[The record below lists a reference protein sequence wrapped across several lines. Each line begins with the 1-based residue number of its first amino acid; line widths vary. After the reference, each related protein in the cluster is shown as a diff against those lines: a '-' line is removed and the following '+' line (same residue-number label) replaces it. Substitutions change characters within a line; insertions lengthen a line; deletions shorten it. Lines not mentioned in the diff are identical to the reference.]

1 MSSVTKLLAH
11 SPKPRTDNTKAAAAA
26 ALVTM
31 VLWSSAFVG
40 IRAIGGVL
48 SPAPLALLRLA
59 VASVTLTVLIG
70 VSARR
75 LPPLPRD
82 RTSWLRVVAYSVLW
96 LCCYTVA
103 LNAAELHLDAGTAA
117 LLVNISPLLVTLG
130 AGFLLGEGFSRQLML
145 GAAVGMSGIGIIG
158 LGTEGE
164 GDWIGV
170 ALCLLAAVLYA
181 AGVLI
186 QKKALADVDATTIT
200 WLGCLIGTAVLLP
213 WTPQLVS
220 ELAAAPTSAVLGA
233 VYLGVFPTAIGF
245 STWAYALK
253 RTDAGK
259 LSVSTYAVPAVSVVL
274 SWILLDEIPTG
285 YGLVGG
291 AVCLAGV
298 AVSRYRPRR
307 TKTDAPTS
315 APVSENSK
323 S

>member
-11 SPKPRTDNTKAAAAA
+11 SPKPRTDNTKAAAA

-59 VASVTLTVLIG
+59 VASVTLTVL
-70 VSARR
+70 
-75 LPPLPRD
+75 
-82 RTSWLRVVAYSVLW
+82 
-96 LCCYTVA
+96 
-103 LNAAELHLDAGTAA
+103 
-117 LLVNISPLLVTLG
+117 
-130 AGFLLGEGFSRQLML
+130 
-145 GAAVGMSGIGIIG
+145 
-158 LGTEGE
+158 
-164 GDWIGV
+164 IGV

-233 VYLGVFPTAIGF
+233 VYLGVFPTAIWF
-245 STWAYALK
+245 STWAYART

>member
-1 MSSVTKLLAH
+1 MAGVTQLL
-11 SPKPRTDNTKAAAAA
+11 SRTGRPRSDSTKAALA

-40 IRAIGGVL
+40 IRAIGDVL

-59 VASVTLTVLIG
+59 VASVTLTVLITL
-70 VSARR
+70 SARR
-75 LPPLPRD
+75 LPPLPRG
-82 RTSWLRVVAYSVLW
+82 RTSWLLVLAYGVLW

-117 LLVNISPLLVTLG
+117 LLVNIAPLLVTFG
-130 AGFLLGEGFSRQLML
+130 AGAFLGEGFPRPLLL
-145 GAAVGMSGIGIIG
+145 GGAVGMSGIVIIG
-158 LGTEGE
+158 LGTESE

-170 ALCLLAAVLYA
+170 VLCLLAAVLYA
-181 AGVLI
+181 TGVLI
-186 QKKALADVDATTIT
+186 QKKALVTVDATAIT

-213 WTPQLVS
+213 WTPQLVT

-259 LSVSTYAVPAVSVVL
+259 LSVSTYAVPALSVVL
-274 SWILLDEIPTG
+274 SWVLLDEIPTA

-307 TKTDAPTS
+307 TTASADPLDAESP
-315 APVSENSK
+315 AA
-323 S
+323 